1 MKNKVQT
8 FTLIELL
15 VVIAI
20 IAILAG
26 MLLPALNKAR
36 ENARTIQCVNNE
48 KQMGHAFNAY
58 LNDFSDFF
66 PPYNAYKQSWWFGFR
81 KELKYI
87 TAANVYKC
95 PSLAAKILNSG
106 NVEACGYGYNYMGLD
121 SAFNETVIKRYRCT
135 SPSRQFVLLE
145 RAKGDMIVYSYSSST
160 NQASP
165 NHGIK
170 AMNIL
175 YADWHVE
182 KFIAAN
188 PLNLYGST
196 WWGKTPPTGL
206 LGNCSKV
213 KDLNGNTN
221 TATGWCKFR

>member
-1 MKNKVQT
+1 MKKRFQT

-48 KQMGHAFNAY
+48 KQLGHAFNAY
-58 LNDFSDFF
+58 LNDFSDYF
-66 PPYNAYKQSWWFGFR
+66 PPYNAYRQSWWHGF
-81 KELKYI
+81 KIELKYL
-87 TAANVYKC
+87 TADAVYKC
-95 PSLAAKILNSG
+95 PSLFAKNPNSTAQAG
-106 NVEACGYGYNYMGLD
+106 GYGYNYMGLD
-121 SAFNETVIKRYRCT
+121 SVFNELVIKRYRC
-135 SPSRQFVLLE
+135 SALSRQFVLLE
-145 RAKGDMIVYSYSSST
+145 KGLGGNLIVQSYSASA
-160 NQASP
+160 NQTAP
-165 NHGIK
+165 NHGLK
-170 AMNIL
+170 TMNIL

-188 PLNLYGST
+188 PLNPYGST
-196 WWGKTPPTGL
+196 WGSTVPSAGF
-206 LGNCSKV
+206 LGNCSKA
-213 KDLNGNTN
+213 KDLSNHN

>member
-1 MKNKVQT
+1 MRKRFQPS
-8 FTLIELL
+8 TLIELL

-36 ENARTIQCVNNE
+36 ENARTIQCLNNE

-58 LNDFSDFF
+58 LGDFSDYF
-66 PPYNAYKQSWWFGFR
+66 PPYNAYRQSWWHGF
-81 KELKYI
+81 KLELKYL
-87 TAANVYKC
+87 TADAVYKC
-95 PSLAAKILNSG
+95 PSLFAKNPNSTAQAG
-106 NVEACGYGYNYMGLD
+106 GYGYNYMGLD
-121 SAFNETVIKRYRCT
+121 SVFNECVIKRYRCS

-145 RAKGDMIVYSYSSST
+145 RGKGSMSVQSFSGSA

-165 NHGIK
+165 NHGLK
-170 AMNIL
+170 NMNIL

-182 KFIAAN
+182 KFIVGN
-188 PLNLYGST
+188 PLDAYGAT
-196 WWGKTPPTGL
+196 WGNTVPPAGF
-206 LGNCSKV
+206 LGNCSKAQT
-213 KDLNGNTN
+213 LTNTN